1 MGALGS
7 VLAPPEVGILVYSS
21 GTLCYA
27 NDAARRLLSPG
38 DTSLKDGSLE
48 AIQQVARPLVEQRRE
63 TSANGPA
70 DAVTPS
76 SATAGSSS
84 TPEAPSATSSAIP
97 DVEDRSSSHERSPAS
112 ARFPRA
118 LTVTID
124 EAKAGDEALQIVQIR
139 KENQTHRLTTDG
151 PDATTLPDAAGYE
164 RALHPIYRAFAHDAR
179 NPIVASQLQLGI
191 LRELDGE
198 DLADRSNRLADTLER
213 HLDAL
218 SESLSLLVEEL
229 APTESDGTSDV
240 HAIVRRVGGLVKP
253 YTRRESLSLKI
264 PSADKAA
271 FTQAQPTDVKKAV
284 LGFLAR
290 LLPHADAGSR
300 IVLDV
305 DSAPTGGAVVIL
317 TVGGVMGTSDAARSA
332 LSALEDDA
340 ERCGG
345 EIETPLAEGGTRVRL
360 TLPGEEG

>member
-1 MGALGS
+1 VDALRS
-7 VLAPPEVGILVYSS
+7 VPAPPEVGILVYSS

-27 NDAARRLLSPG
+27 NDAARRLLSLG
-38 DTSLKDGSLE
+38 GTSLKDGSLE
-48 AIQQVARPLVEQRRE
+48 AIQQIAQPLVEQRRK

-70 DAVTPS
+70 NAVTQS

-84 TPEAPSATSSAIP
+84 TPEAPSATSAAIP
-97 DVEDRSSSHERSPAS
+97 DVEDRSSNHDGSPAS

-124 EAKAGDEALQIVQIR
+124 EAKTGDQNLQIVQIR
-139 KENQTHRLTTDG
+139 EIDQADRPTTDG
-151 PDATTLPDAAGYE
+151 PDATTLPGAADYE

-191 LRELDGE
+191 LRELDGP
-198 DLADRSNRLADTLER
+198 DLSERSNRLADTLER

-218 SESLSLLVEEL
+218 SESLSLLVGEL
-229 APTESDGTSDV
+229 APPESDGASDV
-240 HAIVRRVGGLVKP
+240 HASIRRVHGLLKP
-253 YTRRESLSLKI
+253 YARRESLSLEVL
-264 PSADKAA
+264 SADEEASVL
-271 FTQAQPTDVKKAV
+271 TRVPSIHVKQAV

-300 IVLDV
+300 IALDV
-305 DSAPTGGAVVIL
+305 ESAPTGESVVTL
-317 TVGGVMGTSDAARSA
+317 TVGGIASTTDAAQSA
-332 LSALEDDA
+332 LSALEHDA

-345 EIETPLAEGGTRVRL
+345 EVETRLVEGSTRVRL
-360 TLPGEEG
+360 TLPGG